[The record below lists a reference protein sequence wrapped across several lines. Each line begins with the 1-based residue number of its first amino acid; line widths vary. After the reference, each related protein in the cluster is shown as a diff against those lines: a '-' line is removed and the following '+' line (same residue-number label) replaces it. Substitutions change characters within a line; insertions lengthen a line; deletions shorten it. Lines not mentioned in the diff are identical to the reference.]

1 MNIYYH
7 DSKNYGIHDC
17 EHYYNNE
24 LLIYLYHDHKQRGIR
39 LSSTVVMCNKNNFIY
54 CLSRSLHTY
63 LSRYDKLSRYM
74 FHHCVK
80 DVNIGDTCNNE
91 VLNYNTA

>member
-1 MNIYYH
+1 MLSFKLTIY
-7 DSKNYGIHDC
+7 STIGSYG
-17 EHYYNNE
+17 
-24 LLIYLYHDHKQRGIR
+24 LIVEEGPVLATDRSIFTHLII
-39 LSSTVVMCNKNNFIY
+39 LVMCNINNFIY
-54 CLSRSLHTY
+54 CLSRLLHTY

>member
-1 MNIYYH
+1 
-7 DSKNYGIHDC
+7 
-17 EHYYNNE
+17 
-24 LLIYLYHDHKQRGIR
+24 
-39 LSSTVVMCNKNNFIY
+39 MCDINNFIY
-54 CLSRSLHTY
+54 CLSRLLHTY
-63 LSRYDKLSRYM
+63 LSRYDKLSQYV